1 MAQGINLIP
10 EVSKGES
17 RRIFYKKKINVVA
30 IASLLTLAVVFLTLF
45 SYQLFL
51 QTSRSRVESRVKT
64 VQDQI
69 QTQQIKEI
77 SQRALVDKLNE
88 IDRLLTQAVP
98 SSKAVSEMRKIAK
111 SSGNISIK
119 RLSIKSDGDLV
130 FGGSTNSTLSIQKLF
145 KGLISSDALE
155 NFGDVSIESLSKE
168 EGEPFIF
175 TLNMDFKPR
184 GVGNK

>member
-10 EVSKGES
+10 EVTEGES
-17 RRIFYKKKINVVA
+17 REIVYKKKINVVA
-30 IASLLTLAVVFLTLF
+30 IASLLTVAVVFLALF
-45 SYQLFL
+45 AYQLFL
-51 QTSRSRVESRVKT
+51 QTSRSRVESRAAD

-69 QTQQIKEI
+69 QVQQTKEI
-77 SQRALVDKLNE
+77 SQRTLVDKLTE

-98 SSKAVSEMRKIAK
+98 SSKAISEIRKIAK

-130 FGGSTNSTLSIQKLF
+130 FGGSTDSTLSIQKLF

-155 NFGDVSIESLSKE
+155 NFGDVSLESLSKE
-168 EGEPFIF
+168 QGEPFVF
-175 TLNMDFKPR
+175 TLNMNFIPR
-184 GVGNK
+184 GLGGK